1 MIASSANFVTGTERT
16 QVRMISGFTGSKQR
30 KDVETTDGDRGPDRD
45 TGELPGLRQG
55 DVLDRSGLDRIT
67 GSGKMFVEGKANLAR
82 AEEVQLN
89 IRRR

>member
-45 TGELPGLRQG
+45 KGELPGLRQG
-55 DVLDRSGLDRIT
+55 DGLDRIT

>member
-55 DVLDRSGLDRIT
+55 DGLDRIT